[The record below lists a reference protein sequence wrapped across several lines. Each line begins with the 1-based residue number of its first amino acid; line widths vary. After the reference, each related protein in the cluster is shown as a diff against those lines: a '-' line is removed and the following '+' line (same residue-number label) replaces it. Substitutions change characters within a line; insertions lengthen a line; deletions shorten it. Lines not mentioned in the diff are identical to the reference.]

1 MDSVN
6 SIICIF
12 SYVNVENNNFLFHI
26 LGICQ
31 FFLERVRILTLLHEP
46 DVNKSV

>member
-26 LGICQ
+26 LGSCQ
-31 FFLERVRILTLLHEP
+31 FFLERVRILTLLHELY
-46 DVNKSV
+46 VNKSV